1 MQYFDMIRT
10 HHDHSNVSITSELGI
25 ISSQFYMFLRH
36 YSSKVSWFLRWS
48 ISLSFWRLPSKDSLW
63 DDKRFK
69 KRNFFWFLF
78 CLLPFVCYT
87 LYCLP
92 HVPPVLFFPFMF
104 PLVQCKVLA
113 SIVAKSSC
121 CFQICNINIVCRVLG
136 TMSYTHDS
144 ELMKS
149 VSKVTIEMPLTYMV
163 LLMMITGQ
171 VRGCHFCLY
180 C

>member
-1 MQYFDMIRT
+1 M
-10 HHDHSNVSITSELGI
+10 SLLLLSWALSVVSSTCSWVFIVLKFLDFWDGQSHCPSEDYPLKILFEMTRGSKRE
-25 ISSQFYMFLRH
+25 ISFENF
-36 YSSKVSWFLRWS
+36 S
-48 ISLSFWRLPSKDSLW
+48 I
-63 DDKRFK
+63 
-69 KRNFFWFLF
+69 WFLF

-87 LYCLP
+87 LYFLP
-92 HVPPVLFFPFMF
+92 HVPPVLFFPFIF

-121 CFQICNINIVCRVLG
+121 CFQICDINIVCRVLG
-136 TMSYTHDS
+136 TMSYTHYS

-149 VSKVTIEMPLTYMV
+149 VSEVTIEMPLTYMV
-163 LLMMITGQ
+163 LLMITGQ